1 MHFFLKYGLCLTGS
15 YLNDS
20 LPADT
25 IREMI
30 SHLVLDDPHP
40 IDDQTIARITFQ
52 IYQEVSRHLTAINRQ
67 SALTEM
73 WLAGFCPA
81 SGRDRLFRFSWHYPC
96 ARYSPL

>member
-1 MHFFLKYGLCLTGS
+1 MHFFQQYGLCFTGS

-20 LPADT
+20 LLADT

-30 SHLVLDDPHP
+30 SHLVLDDPHA
-40 IDDQTIARITFQ
+40 IDAQTIARITFQ
-52 IYQEVSRHLTAINRQ
+52 IYQEVSRHLMAINRR

-81 SGRDRLFRFSWHYPC
+81 SGRDRLFRFSWQYPS
-96 ARYSPL
+96 AKYSPL